1 MTKNYK
7 RILLLFILLISP
19 ILGFSQSNKIDIKFI
34 GNCGLYMTDGT
45 SNIYVDFPYK
55 SGAHKYMAFDAKELD
70 SIKEN
75 SVFIFTHKHS
85 DHFSKKNLR
94 KVLKEKKGKTFGPWN
109 IAELRK
115 LSTSIPD
122 FKIEPFRTEH
132 KVFGIGFK
140 HYSYVITWHNK
151 KIYLSGDTGD
161 LEVAGKLQAIDWA
174 YMNPWLFM
182 NAQNEKVKIDAKM
195 FGIYHLYPFQKLPE
209 QTPDYVIF
217 LKQQGKIMS
226 IPY

>member
-1 MTKNYK
+1 
-7 RILLLFILLISP
+7 
-19 ILGFSQSNKIDIKFI
+19 
-34 GNCGLYMTDGT
+34 
-45 SNIYVDFPYK
+45 
-55 SGAHKYMAFDAKELD
+55 MAFDAKELD

-94 KVLKEKKGKTFGPWN
+94 KVLKEKKGKTYGPWN
-109 IAELRK
+109 IAELQK
-115 LSTSIPD
+115 LSTSIPN

-140 HYSYVITWHNK
+140 QYSYVITWHNK

-161 LEVAGKLQAIDWA
+161 LVIASKLQAIDWA
-174 YMNPWLFM
+174 FMNPWLFM
-182 NAQNEKVKIDAKM
+182 NAQAEKVKIDAKM

-209 QTPDYVIF
+209 QTPDYVVF
-217 LKQQGKIMS
+217 LKEQGKIIS